1 MDYFSI
7 QKQVKLSG
15 KGKLAY
21 SMFYNPDKN
30 LLEIK
35 FIEPL
40 KPNSTYEVKIS
51 KNLENSCGVRQ
62 GKDISFQFTT
72 K

>member
-1 MDYFSI
+1 M
-7 QKQVKLSG
+7 
-15 KGKLAY
+15 AY